1 MSDFKSGIV
10 RMRSRAR
17 SDATHSHE
25 KHRNRTR
32 SDASDG
38 LQPLTSSDFSP
49 LRSVREAFILPEEE
63 SLQLTRRGTRT
74 TFSLSPPHPSCH
86 ARLTWCLCCHNI
98 ATVWF
103 CFVYDTG
110 LYHKRIGYC
119 CMANIIVVIMLL
131 IVAFVY

>member
-74 TFSLSPPHPSCH
+74 TYSLSCRNAPPTPLVTHVSPAVCVVIISP
-86 ARLTWCLCCHNI
+86 L
-98 ATVWF
+98 F
-103 CFVYDTG
+103 GFVLSTILDSTINVSG
-110 LYHKRIGYC
+110 
-119 CMANIIVVIMLL
+119 IVVWRILL
-131 IVAFVY
+131 L